1 MSEQLPKTIEDRE
14 CQKFLKTRD
23 GHVAVRVDQARV
35 DEHNDN
41 LESLLLDMITELK
54 IANHHLRHISDL
66 NEVSLDD
73 DDDIRKD

>member
-14 CQKFLKTRD
+14 YQKFLKTTD

-41 LESLLLDMITELK
+41 LESLLLDLITELK
-54 IANHHLRHISDL
+54 IANHHLKHISDL
-66 NEVSLDD
+66 NEVTLDD